1 MMHDGEKLQ
10 QKSTT
15 KAVKKLEKN
24 ILVSRTS
31 MEQVSAFAENRGSQ
45 PVCRDPVGVERPFQ
59 GDHLRPSNNT
69 GVYITVHNSS
79 KRTVTK

>member
-1 MMHDGEKLQ
+1 MMHDREKLQ

-31 MEQVSAFAENRGSQ
+31 MEQVSAFAENRDSQ
-45 PVCRDPVGVERPFQ
+45 PVCRDTLGVE
-59 GDHLRPSNNT
+59 
-69 GVYITVHNSS
+69 
-79 KRTVTK
+79 

>member
-1 MMHDGEKLQ
+1 MMHYGEKRQ

-45 PVCRDPVGVERPFQ
+45 PVCRDPLGVERSLSQ
-59 GDHLRPSNNT
+59 GSPKTIQQHRCL
-69 GVYITVHNSS
+69 YYNSQQ
-79 KRTVTK
+79 